1 MNKEEAEEE
10 EEEEKA
16 QEEKVQEKE
25 EEITWASADTL
36 WRRFFFQTERKRKH
50 YTPTQP

>member
-1 MNKEEAEEE
+1 MNKEEADGE
-10 EEEEKA
+10 EEEEK
-16 QEEKVQEKE
+16 EEEKE
-25 EEITWASADTL
+25 EDISWASADTL